1 MILLPLFRRCSV
13 PSEAP
18 RTRMPAWSF
27 ITNHGAVLLLI
38 AQWRQITARDIA
50 ARLGLTE
57 RPVRRMIADLAAAG
71 YVHKQRVGRVNQ
83 YEVALDLP
91 LPQPVN
97 REVVV
102 GDLLQVFH
110 LPHARVP
117 KGGKPQEPEA
127 PRVKR

>member
-1 MILLPLFRRCSV
+1 
-13 PSEAP
+13 
-18 RTRMPAWSF
+18 MPEWSF

-57 RPVRRMIADLAAAG
+57 RPVRRIIADLEAAG
-71 YVHKQRVGRVNQ
+71 YLHKQRVGRVNQ
-83 YEVALDLP
+83 YEVVLDLP

-102 GDLLQVFH
+102 RDLLQVFH
-110 LPHARVP
+110 LPHERVP
-117 KGGKPQEPEA
+117 QGGQPQKPESPSG
-127 PRVKR
+127 KRWLERRAGGRERRPAVERG